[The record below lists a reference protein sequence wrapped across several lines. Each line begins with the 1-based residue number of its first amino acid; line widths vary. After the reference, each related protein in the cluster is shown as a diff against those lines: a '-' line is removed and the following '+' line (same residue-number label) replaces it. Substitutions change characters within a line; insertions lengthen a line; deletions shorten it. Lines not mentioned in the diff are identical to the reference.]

1 MILVVPSRP
10 ANRIKWSQWSVTMVS
25 WASPPQYHNT
35 RMRLRGQILLLYLLL
50 CLQTA
55 SNYAQWHKNGGGI
68 GLEEVRCPSVYT
80 LGTGPGSCVCQAAS
94 DGLDFSCE
102 SEVPPGTSLEQVRA
116 VVSAAKFAIKS
127 LVVSMLD
134 SNRTMLPDKTFA
146 NGSISQITIKASN
159 LTDVADDA
167 FEGTHQRLH
176 TLAIHNRYF
185 CFLYSR
191 VSYFCNFRRKNK

>member
-1 MILVVPSRP
+1 
-10 ANRIKWSQWSVTMVS
+10 
-25 WASPPQYHNT
+25 
-35 RMRLRGQILLLYLLL
+35 MRLRGQILLLYLLL

>member
-1 MILVVPSRP
+1 M
-10 ANRIKWSQWSVTMVS
+10 
-25 WASPPQYHNT
+25 
-35 RMRLRGQILLLYLLL
+35 
-50 CLQTA
+50 
-55 SNYAQWHKNGGGI
+55 
-68 GLEEVRCPSVYT
+68 RCPSVYT

-102 SEVPPGTSLEQVRA
+102 SEAPGTSLEQVRA

-127 LVVSMLD
+127 LVVSVLD
-134 SNRTMLPDKTFA
+134 SNRTVLPDKTFA